1 MGGSPDPLLVLTRRR
16 FLQLGAVAGG
26 ATLLGES
33 FGCSSLA
40 PTSGNGA
47 KATGFPAPELE
58 EATLAQLRAGL
69 ESGRWTSRQLTGM
82 YLDRIAA
89 MDRRGPGLSSV
100 METNPDAL
108 DIATAMDVE
117 RSGGRIRG
125 PLHGIPVL
133 LKDTVGTRDRMATS
147 AGSLALEGNH
157 VTEDSEVARRLRA
170 AGAVILGKTNVS
182 EWSGFRASRAVSG
195 WSARGGL
202 TRNSYALDRTAG
214 GSSSGSA
221 VAVAA
226 SLCAAAVGGETN
238 GSIVFPASSSGIV
251 GLRPTVGL
259 VSRRGMV
266 PVSVTRDTPG
276 PMARTVEDAAILLG
290 VLAGVDPGDPRT
302 ALAEEQIRPDYTA
315 FLDRD
320 GLRGMRIGVNRQFMG
335 VVPEAD
341 MVMERALDTLRHQG
355 AIVVDPADIPNL
367 DRAGRPFVTLL
378 HYELKASLDEYLR
391 TLEPD
396 VPVRSLEDVI
406 AFNRANRDKEMAL
419 FGQDVFLAAEKMG
432 PLTDAAYVEA
442 RAAVRQSARIEG
454 IDWIMDR
461 HGLDAMVGPGSRPA
475 WRIDPIRPDLVGGG
489 SSGPVA
495 IAGYPAVTVPMGSVY
510 GMPVGISFSGRA
522 WSEPT
527 LLRMAYAFEQATKHR
542 RPPAYPTHSDDRLD

>member
-1 MGGSPDPLLVLTRRR
+1 MGDSPDPLPFVTRRR
-16 FLQLGAVAGG
+16 FLQLGAAAGG
-26 ATLLGES
+26 ATLLGGS

-40 PTSGNGA
+40 PAPGVGA
-47 KATGFPAPELE
+47 RTTRFPAQELE

-69 ESGRWTSRQLTGM
+69 ESGRWTSRQLASL
-82 YLDRIAA
+82 YLERIGA

-108 DIATAMDVE
+108 DIATGMDVE

-133 LKDTVGTRDRMATS
+133 LKDSVGTRDRMATS
-147 AGSLALEGNH
+147 AGSLALEGNL
-157 VTEDSEVARRLRA
+157 VAEDSEVARRLRA
-170 AGAVILGKTNVS
+170 AGAVILGKTNLS
-182 EWSGFRASRAVSG
+182 EWSGFRASRTVSG

-202 TRNSYALDRTAG
+202 TRNPYALDRTAG

-226 SLCAAAVGGETN
+226 NLCAVAVGGETN
-238 GSIVFPASSSGIV
+238 GSIVFPASSNGIV
-251 GLRPTVGL
+251 GIRPTVGL
-259 VSRRGMV
+259 VSRRGLV
-266 PVSVTRDTPG
+266 PVSLTRDTPG
-276 PMARTVEDAAILLG
+276 PMARTVEDAAVLLG

-302 ALAEEQIRPDYTA
+302 ALAEEQVRPDYTA
-315 FLDRD
+315 FLDSD

-335 VVPEAD
+335 VIPEAD
-341 MVMERALDTLRHQG
+341 QLMEHALNTLRDQG
-355 AIVVDPADIPNL
+355 AILVDPADIPNL
-367 DRAGRPFVTLL
+367 ERAGRPFVTLL
-378 HYELKASLDEYLR
+378 HYELKASLDGYLG
-391 TLEPD
+391 TMGAD
-396 VPVRSLEDVI
+396 VPVRSLDEVI
-406 AFNRANRDKEMAL
+406 AFNRAHREAEMPL
-419 FGQDVFLAAEKMG
+419 FGQDVFLEAQKKG
-432 PLTDAAYVEA
+432 PLTDMAYVEA
-442 RAAVRQSARIEG
+442 LAAVRQSARVEG

-475 WRIDPIRPDLVGGG
+475 WRIDPIRTDLMGGG

-495 IAGYPAVTVPMGSVY
+495 IAGYPAVTVPMGFVY

-527 LLRMAYAFEQATKHR
+527 LLRVAYAFEQATRHR
-542 RPPAYPTHSDDRLD
+542 RPPAYTTHSDDRLD